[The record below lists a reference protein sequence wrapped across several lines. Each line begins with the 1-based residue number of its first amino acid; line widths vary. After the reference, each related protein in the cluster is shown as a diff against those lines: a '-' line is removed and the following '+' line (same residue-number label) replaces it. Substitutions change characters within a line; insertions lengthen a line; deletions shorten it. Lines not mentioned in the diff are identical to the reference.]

1 MENQKSIVLDYLE
14 NGLKKKNEIMFNLKD
29 MEKFNFSKN
38 KIYIL
43 IFLHIVT
50 ILGFYIIFYIIS
62 KPVFYYKSFIE
73 YLLSPVLSVINIVA
87 IIYMIAL
94 IITLKQRV
102 IKIYFDNSYIKI
114 KLFKKVYFDDIAT
127 IRVSQI
133 KNKVEIGIIKYNG
146 ENITLDTEIKNPNS
160 IQKITKEDENF
171 EKFLVI
177 LKETFKE
184 KLIVEEYQREATK
197 KSILKI
203 IGKVIVVYIIINLL
217 SSLTSKMMT
226 NYTSGKDFSKNG
238 VETETYDG
246 GYAEIP
252 YKHGQKNGI
261 AKYYTSDNRLEKEV
275 EYKKGERVFE
285 IEYDKNGKLY
295 METKYKNDKIE
306 HHKSYYPNGNI
317 DMEFIYGDN
326 YSKEKYYSEDGV
338 LVKEENYKDGKPHG
352 KRTVYYP
359 NGKTFI
365 ELEYNEGKVV
375 WPIKVYDKDGKLKL
389 EEVARSSDN
398 FIERKIYNNDGKLK
412 DTQIIKKENLEVW
425 EIYYNKIRAL
435 NYFTQKGV
443 MEKEIELLEKI

>member
-275 EYKKGERVFE
+275 EYKKGERVR
-285 IEYDKNGKLY
+285 N
-295 METKYKNDKIE
+295 
-306 HHKSYYPNGNI
+306 
-317 DMEFIYGDN
+317 
-326 YSKEKYYSEDGV
+326 
-338 LVKEENYKDGKPHG
+338 
-352 KRTVYYP
+352 
-359 NGKTFI
+359 
-365 ELEYNEGKVV
+365 
-375 WPIKVYDKDGKLKL
+375 
-389 EEVARSSDN
+389 
-398 FIERKIYNNDGKLK
+398 
-412 DTQIIKKENLEVW
+412 
-425 EIYYNKIRAL
+425 
-435 NYFTQKGV
+435 
-443 MEKEIELLEKI
+443 

>member
-14 NGLKKKNEIMFNLKD
+14 SGLKKKNEIMFNLKN

-38 KIYIL
+38 KIYIF

-62 KPVFYYKSFIE
+62 KPVFYYKNFME
-73 YLLSPVLSVINIVA
+73 YVLSPVLSVINIIA

-160 IQKITKEDENF
+160 IEKITKEEENF

-217 SSLTSKMMT
+217 SSLTSKMMI
-226 NYTSGKDFSKNG
+226 NYTRGKDFSRNG
-238 VETETYDG
+238 VETETYGG

-261 AKYYTSDNRLEKEV
+261 AKYYTSDKRLEKEV

-295 METKYKNDKIE
+295 METKYKNDKIG

-317 DMEFIYGDN
+317 DMEFIYEDN
-326 YSKEKYYSEDGV
+326 FSKEKYFSEDGV
-338 LVKEENYKDGKPHG
+338 LVKEENYKDGEPHG

-389 EEVARSSDN
+389 EEVARGSDN

-412 DTQIIKKENLEVW
+412 DTQIIKKEDLEVW

-443 MEKEIELLEKI
+443 MEREIELLEKI

>member
-14 NGLKKKNEIMFNLKD
+14 SGLKKKNEIMFNLKN

-38 KIYIL
+38 KIYIF

-62 KPVFYYKSFIE
+62 KPVFYYKNFME
-73 YLLSPVLSVINIVA
+73 YILSPILSVINIIA

-226 NYTSGKDFSKNG
+226 NYTRGKDFSRNG
-238 VETETYDG
+238 VEIETYDD

-261 AKYYTSDNRLEKEV
+261 AKYYTSDKRLEKEV
-275 EYKKGERVFE
+275 EYKKGERVLE

-317 DMEFIYGDN
+317 DMEFIYEDN

-338 LVKEENYKDGKPHG
+338 LVKEENYKDEKPHG

-365 ELEYNEGKVV
+365 ELEYNMGKVV